1 MKTRDALAQVACFSA
16 VLVACASDPSTP
28 TAAMQIYETCVQTQC
43 DAQTATNNSACSA
56 CTNACL
62 NASYDCDPSTA
73 CTSSCAPTSCD
84 GSEQSQCIEYGY
96 EVTLPNNPSPDIDA
110 ACNRELAQIASCGY
124 TTQTMPTDCD
134 RYAATEIPS
143 LASSYDCVA
152 QLPCSSLTDTNA
164 LAACGPPTSTIGDA
178 FCASFAS
185 ACSAYSC
192 STADQAALDVDGAW
206 VRSDALDALNT
217 CLAQPTCDDTV
228 SCIAAWRLAVE

>member
-1 MKTRDALAQVACFSA
+1 
-16 VLVACASDPSTP
+16 
-28 TAAMQIYETCVQTQC
+28 MQIYETCLQ
-43 DAQTATNNSACSA
+43 
-56 CTNACL
+56 
-62 NASYDCDPSTA
+62 
-73 CTSSCAPTSCD
+73 
-84 GSEQSQCIEYGY
+84 SEQSQCLEYGY
-96 EVTLPNNPSPDIDA
+96 AVMLPDNPSPDIDA

-143 LASSYDCVA
+143 LASCYDCVA

-164 LAACGPPTSTIGDA
+164 LAACGPSTSTIGDV

-217 CLAQPTCDDTV
+217 CLTQPTCDDTV
-228 SCIAAWRLAVE
+228 SCLEAWRLAVE